1 MFSLGERLTKALAK
15 FGGNDPQFSALQ
27 QSIKEIKDLIKT
39 KKFQQALSK
48 IESLKPP
55 EGLQNRG
62 QKVYL
67 EQLLADYKGL
77 STTLCQNRAGIRTN

>member
-15 FGGNDPQFSALQ
+15 FGGNDSQFQALQ

-39 KKFQQALSK
+39 KKFQEELSK
-48 IESLKPP
+48 IENLKTP

-67 EQLLADYKGL
+67 EQLLADYKDL
-77 STTLCQNRAGIRTN
+77 STPLCKNRLGIKTN